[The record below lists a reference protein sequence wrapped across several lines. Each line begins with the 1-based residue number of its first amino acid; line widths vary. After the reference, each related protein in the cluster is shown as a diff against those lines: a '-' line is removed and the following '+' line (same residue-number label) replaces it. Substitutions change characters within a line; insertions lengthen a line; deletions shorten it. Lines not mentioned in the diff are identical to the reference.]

1 MPGSFCLTAQ
11 FIITFL
17 LSSLI
22 FFSAL
27 SISIFYG
34 KGDFFLHFIPDNVPT
49 LLKPFLAIIELLSYI
64 SRLFSLAVRLFA
76 NLVAGHSLLHILSDS
91 NLKIGSSLGKNDI
104 ILILLL
110 LFPAS
115 LTVAIFGLEGGIAA
129 LQAYVFAVLGLIY
142 LREAENFV

>member
-1 MPGSFCLTAQ
+1 
-11 FIITFL
+11 
-17 LSSLI
+17 
-22 FFSAL
+22 
-27 SISIFYG
+27 
-34 KGDFFLHFIPDNVPT
+34 
-49 LLKPFLAIIELLSYI
+49 
-64 SRLFSLAVRLFA
+64 VRLFA